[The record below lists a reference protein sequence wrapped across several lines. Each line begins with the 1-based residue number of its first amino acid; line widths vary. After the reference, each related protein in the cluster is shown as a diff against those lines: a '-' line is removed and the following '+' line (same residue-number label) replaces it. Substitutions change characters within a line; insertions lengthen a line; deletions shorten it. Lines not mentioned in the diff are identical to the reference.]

1 MLASHLSRPAP
12 PALINADDFG
22 LEPDVNRAIAR
33 AFGARL
39 ISTCS
44 IMATGSAF
52 EEACRAAHE
61 GGFADRVGLHF
72 VLDAGRPLTEAMRRE
87 RRFCSADGSF
97 LPRRKGAWIRITGA
111 ETRAVRAELRAQLDR
126 CRAAG
131 LRPRHL
137 DSHHHVHEEL
147 GILRA
152 ILPVMREEGIRR
164 LRVLQNLVRART
176 FARRIYTKA
185 VNGYLEARGLAGWN
199 RFGAAD
205 AVVSANLGPDDRVE
219 VMVHPAIGANG
230 VLVDL
235 PGGVPLADVLAP
247 VLSMCQPAAWEAASK
262 VGLALQTADPPAGR
276 PAAGKIACPT
286 QH

>member
-1 MLASHLSRPAP
+1 MTSSHPPRPAP

-22 LEPDVNRAIAR
+22 LEPGVNRAIAR

-44 IMATGSAF
+44 IMATGIEF
-52 EEACRAAHE
+52 EEACWTAHE
-61 GGFADRVGLHF
+61 GRFADRVGLHL
-72 VLDAGRPLTEAMRRE
+72 VLDAGRPLTEAIRRE
-87 RRFCSADGSF
+87 RRFCSADGWF
-97 LPRRKGAWIRITGA
+97 LPRRKGAWMRISGA
-111 ETRAVRAELRAQLDR
+111 ETQAVRAELRAQLER

-152 ILPVMREEGIRR
+152 ILPVMREEGILR

-176 FARRIYTKA
+176 FARRVYTA
-185 VNGYLEARGLAGWN
+185 TANGYLKLRGLAGWN

-205 AVVSANLGPDDRVE
+205 DLVSAELGPDDRVE
-219 VMVHPAIGANG
+219 VMVHPGIGANG

-235 PGGVPLADVLAP
+235 PGGVPLAHVLAP
-247 VLSMCQPAAWEAASK
+247 VLSLCQAA
-262 VGLALQTADPPAGR
+262 ALETA
-276 PAAGKIACPT
+276 T
-286 QH
+286 QHAQSAATATAL

>member
-1 MLASHLSRPAP
+1 MLSIRLPRPAP
-12 PALINADDFG
+12 WVLINADDFG
-22 LEPDVNRAIAR
+22 LEPRVNGAIAR

-44 IMATGSAF
+44 IMATGPAF
-52 EEACRAAHE
+52 EEACSAAHA

-72 VLDAGRPLTEAMRRE
+72 VLDEGRPLTEAMRRE

-97 LPRRKGAWIRITGA
+97 LPRRKGAWIRISGA
-111 ETRAVRAELRAQLDR
+111 EAQAVRAEFRAQLDR

-147 GILRA
+147 GVLRA
-152 ILPVMREEGIRR
+152 ILPVAEDEGILR
-164 LRVLQNLVRART
+164 LRVLQNLVRPRT
-176 FARRIYTKA
+176 VARRVYTAA
-185 VNGYLEARGLAGWN
+185 VNRYIDFRGLAGPN
-199 RFGAAD
+199 RFG
-205 AVVSANLGPDDRVE
+205 SAEAFVPAKLAPDDRVE

-235 PGGVPLADVLAP
+235 PGGAPLAHVLAP
-247 VLSMCQPAAWEAASK
+247 VLSLCHPAALESATHHAQSVARAA
-262 VGLALQTADPPAGR
+262 AL
-276 PAAGKIACPT
+276 
-286 QH
+286 

>member
-1 MLASHLSRPAP
+1 
-12 PALINADDFG
+12 
-22 LEPDVNRAIAR
+22 
-33 AFGARL
+33 
-39 ISTCS
+39 
-44 IMATGSAF
+44 MATGSAF
-52 EEACRAAHE
+52 EEACSAAHD
-61 GGFADRVGLHF
+61 GGFADRVGLHL
-72 VLDAGRPLTEAMRRE
+72 VLDAGRPLTEAIRRE

-111 ETRAVRAELRAQLDR
+111 ETQAVRAELRAQLDR
-126 CRAAG
+126 CRALG

-147 GILRA
+147 GILGA

-176 FARRIYTKA
+176 LARRVYTA
-185 VNGYLEARGLAGWN
+185 TVNGYLEFRGLAALN
-199 RFGAAD
+199 RFGSAGGFVAA
-205 AVVSANLGPDDRVE
+205 SLGPDDRVE
-219 VMVHPAIGANG
+219 VMVHPAIDANG

-247 VLSMCQPAAWEAASK
+247 ILSICHRAALETAFK
-262 VGLALQTADPPAGR
+262 VGLALPTADPPAGR